1 MKTEAQASASLRR
14 SRQTSANSVEPTRH
28 ATDAIDAS
36 LLGPRSC
43 MTMSL
48 FTVEEVIEIISARVL
63 SGQNPRGLPSQIHR
77 LCTDSREAR
86 SGDLFVALKG
96 DRFDGHDFV
105 DKALQQGAV
114 GAIVQDRHRLAPRP
128 EGAAK
133 ATRSGGSRAGLIPR
147 RAPFLLGVPDSLL
160 AYQQLAGHHRNRFRI
175 PVVAVTGSNGKTT
188 TKEMVAAVLA
198 QRWTVLKTE
207 GNLNNRIGVPQTLLR
222 LTARHQAAVVEMGV
236 DQKGQTTRLCE
247 IVRPTIGLI
256 TNVGPDHLEF
266 FGSMEAS
273 AQAKAELLNLMSPDG
288 AVVLNADDAYFDY
301 LASQARCPVLSFGR
315 SSRAQVRATEL
326 VSDQRRG
333 MTFRLVFSGRT
344 RHPLVTLQAY
354 GAHNLSN
361 ALAAAA
367 VGHLLG
373 VTGTKIAK
381 GLARFR
387 PAAMRSQVSFL
398 SGVRVINDCYNAN
411 PASMKAAI
419 EMLVELGS
427 GKRTVAVLG
436 DMLELGPEAV
446 ALHRE
451 FGTYLARRGVSV
463 LIACGVLGHEF
474 AEGARAAG
482 MVSDHIIETAD
493 GAAAATTAK
502 AIIRDGDVVL
512 VKASRGMRLE
522 RVIELLGGRQSAA
535 KGA

>member
-1 MKTEAQASASLRR
+1 M
-14 SRQTSANSVEPTRH
+14 
-28 ATDAIDAS
+28 
-36 LLGPRSC
+36 G
-43 MTMSL
+43 L
-48 FTVEEVIEIISARVL
+48 FTVEELREVISVKVLAGQDSL
-63 SGQNPRGLPSQIHR
+63 SGKHRIGQIS
-77 LCTDSREAR
+77 TDSRSVR
-86 SGDLFVALKG
+86 RGDLFVALRG
-96 DRFDGHDFV
+96 DRYDGHEFV
-105 DKALQQGAV
+105 PAVFAQGAV
-114 GAIVQDRHRLAPRP
+114 GAIVHDEYRLPPGSAAVRRIDGRP
-128 EGAAK
+128 
-133 ATRSGGSRAGLIPR
+133 
-147 RAPFLLGVPDSLL
+147 APFLFGVRDPLF
-160 AYQQLAGHHRNRFRI
+160 AYQQLATHHRSRFHL

-198 QRWTVLKTE
+198 QRWPVLKTE
-207 GNLNNRIGVPQTLLR
+207 GNFNNRIGVPQTLLR

-387 PAAMRSQVSFL
+387 PAAMRSQVSL
-398 SGVRVINDCYNAN
+398 WGGVRVINDCYNAN

-419 EMLVELGS
+419 ELLVELGS

-451 FGTYLARRGVSV
+451 VGAYLARRGVSV
-463 LIACGVLGHEF
+463 LIGSCRVGHES
-474 AEGARAAG
+474 AG
-482 MVSDHIIETAD
+482 
-493 GAAAATTAK
+493 G
-502 AIIRDGDVVL
+502 
-512 VKASRGMRLE
+512 SRPVGE
-522 RVIELLGGRQSAA
+522 
-535 KGA
+535 

>member
-1 MKTEAQASASLRR
+1 
-14 SRQTSANSVEPTRH
+14 
-28 ATDAIDAS
+28 
-36 LLGPRSC
+36 
-43 MTMSL
+43 MSL

-63 SGQNPRGLPSQIHR
+63 SGQNLRGLPSHIHR
-77 LCTDSREAR
+77 LCTDSREVR

-96 DRFDGHDFV
+96 ERFDGHQFV
-105 DKALQQGAV
+105 DTALQRGAV
-114 GAIVQDRHRLAPRP
+114 GAIVQERYRLPPRP
-128 EGAAK
+128 EGATK
-133 ATRSGGSRAGLIPR
+133 ETLSGGSRADVLSR
-147 RAPFLLGVPDSLL
+147 RAPFLLGVPDPLL
-160 AYQQLAGHHRNRFRI
+160 AYQQLAAHHRNRFRI

-188 TKEMVAAVLA
+188 TKEMVTAVLA
-198 QRWTVLKTE
+198 QRLTVLKTE

-222 LTARHQAAVVEMGV
+222 LATRHQAVVVEMGV

-247 IVRPTIGLI
+247 IARPTIGLI
-256 TNVGPDHLEF
+256 TNIGPDHLEF

-273 AQAKAELLNLMSPDG
+273 AQAKAELLNLMPPDG

-301 LASQARCPVLSFGR
+301 LASRSRCRVLSFGL
-315 SSRAQVRATEL
+315 SPRAQVRATEVVPDL
-326 VSDQRRG
+326 RRG
-333 MTFRLVFSGRT
+333 TTFRLALSGRT
-344 RHPLVTLQAY
+344 RRPLVLLRAH

-373 VTGTKIAK
+373 VTGTMIAK

-387 PAAMRSQVSFL
+387 PAAMRSQVSL
-398 SGVRVINDCYNAN
+398 WGGVRVINDCYNAN

-419 EMLVELGS
+419 ELLLGLGS
-427 GKRTVAVLG
+427 SRRTVAVLG
-436 DMLELGPEAV
+436 DMLELGPETV

-451 FGTYLARRGVSV
+451 VGTYLARRGVSV
-463 LIACGVLGHEF
+463 LIVCGVLGHEL

-482 MVSDHIIETAD
+482 MASDHVIETAD
-493 GAAAATTAK
+493 AAAAAASAK
-502 AIIRDGDVVL
+502 AIIHDGDVVL

-522 RVIELLGGRQSAA
+522 RVIEVLSGRQSAA

>member
-1 MKTEAQASASLRR
+1 M
-14 SRQTSANSVEPTRH
+14 
-28 ATDAIDAS
+28 
-36 LLGPRSC
+36 G
-43 MTMSL
+43 L
-48 FTVEEVIEIISARVL
+48 FTVEELREVISVKVLAGQDSL
-63 SGQNPRGLPSQIHR
+63 SGKQRIRQIS
-77 LCTDSREAR
+77 TDSRSVVR
-86 SGDLFVALKG
+86 GDLFVALRG
-96 DRFDGHDFV
+96 DRYDGHEFV
-105 DKALQQGAV
+105 PAVLAQGAV
-114 GAIVQDRHRLAPRP
+114 GAIVHDEYRLPPSSGAVRWIDGRP
-128 EGAAK
+128 
-133 ATRSGGSRAGLIPR
+133 
-147 RAPFLLGVPDSLL
+147 APFLFGVRDPLF
-160 AYQQLAGHHRNRFRI
+160 AYQQLATHHRSRFHI

-188 TKEMVAAVLA
+188 TKDMVAAVLA
-198 QRWTVLKTE
+198 QRWPVLKTE
-207 GNLNNRIGVPQTLLR
+207 GNFNNRIGVPQTLLR

-236 DQKGQTTRLCE
+236 DQKRQTTRLCE
-247 IVRPTIGLI
+247 IVRPTVGLI

-273 AQAKAELLNLMSPDG
+273 AQAKAELLNLMPADG
-288 AVVLNADDAYFDY
+288 AAVLNADDTYFDY
-301 LASQARCPVLSFGR
+301 LASQARCRVLSFGL

-373 VTGTKIAK
+373 VTGTMIAK

-387 PAAMRSQVSFL
+387 PAAMRSQVSL
-398 SGVRVINDCYNAN
+398 WDGGRVINDCYNAN

-419 EMLVELGS
+419 ELLVELGS

-451 FGTYLARRGVSV
+451 VGTYLARR
-463 LIACGVLGHEF
+463 
-474 AEGARAAG
+474 
-482 MVSDHIIETAD
+482 
-493 GAAAATTAK
+493 
-502 AIIRDGDVVL
+502 
-512 VKASRGMRLE
+512 
-522 RVIELLGGRQSAA
+522 
-535 KGA
+535 